1 MNKKEDKFMIKDD
14 LIEAVNVDREVETKT
29 PSTSTT
35 TRASKI
41 KKATGQMSTSQAR
54 SRNDPLYKRM
64 IYYRELYY
72 KYRDLVHRKY
82 RPGIKA
88 RARR

>member
-1 MNKKEDKFMIKDD
+1 MSKDN
-14 LIEAVNVDREVETKT
+14 LSEVEYDREVETKT
-29 PSTSTT
+29 PTTSTT
-35 TRASKI
+35 TRTSKI

>member
-1 MNKKEDKFMIKDD
+1 MIDRD
-14 LIEAVNVDREVETKT
+14 ELLEALDFDREVETKT
-29 PSTSTT
+29 PTKYTT
-35 TRASKI
+35 TRQTKI
-41 KKATGQMSTSQAR
+41 RKATGQMSTAQAR
-54 SRNDPLYKRM
+54 ERNDPLYKRM
-64 IYYRELYY
+64 IRYREMYY

>member
-1 MNKKEDKFMIKDD
+1 MKKDNLSEV
-14 LIEAVNVDREVETKT
+14 EYDREVETKT
-29 PSTSTT
+29 PTTSTT
-35 TRASKI
+35 TRVSKI

>member
-1 MNKKEDKFMIKDD
+1 MMKDD
-14 LIEAVNVDREVETKT
+14 LQEIVDTEREVETKT
-29 PSTSTT
+29 PSTSVA
-35 TRASKI
+35 TRQSKI
-41 KKATGQMSTSQAR
+41 NKATGQMSTSQAR

>member
-1 MNKKEDKFMIKDD
+1 MIDKDQ
-14 LIEAVNVDREVETKT
+14 LEAIINEVEYDREVETKT
-29 PSTSTT
+29 PTNSTT
-35 TRASKI
+35 TRQTKI
-41 KKATGQMSTSQAR
+41 MKATGQMSTAQAR
-54 SRNDPLYKRM
+54 ERNDPLYKRM
-64 IYYRELYY
+64 IRYREMYY

>member
-1 MNKKEDKFMIKDD
+1 MIDKDQ
-14 LIEAVNVDREVETKT
+14 LEAIINEVDYDREVETKT
-29 PSTSTT
+29 PTKSTT
-35 TRASKI
+35 TRHTKI
-41 KKATGQMSTSQAR
+41 RKATGQMSTAQAR
-54 SRNDPLYKRM
+54 DRNDPLYKRM
-64 IYYRELYY
+64 IRYREMYY